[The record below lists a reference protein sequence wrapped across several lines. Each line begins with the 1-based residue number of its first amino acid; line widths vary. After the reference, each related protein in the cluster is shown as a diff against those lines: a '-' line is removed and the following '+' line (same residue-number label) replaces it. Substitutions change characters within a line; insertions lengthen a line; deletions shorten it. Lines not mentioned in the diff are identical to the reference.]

1 VRRFVCLRC
10 EWSGR
15 TRRPTCPRCGV
26 SLFRPARRKSR
37 PEPLGSGGRESPAL
51 QETSRLAPGA
61 GRAAGYPS
69 RPPAHSEI
77 DALSEPRVVHEGAGL
92 FGAFVAPVAAIV
104 VLALAWALASSP
116 PSSPDEQ
123 PDLRAAQG
131 TLAYAVD
138 MGSGWQRLW
147 LLDLASGMLI
157 QGPRIPA
164 TSDLLRSYGGWIAF
178 ASNRPGEM
186 KAAYVIRSM
195 GPGDRPKRV
204 ARGDHVSWD
213 PTGFTVVASRRSS
226 GWGDCLRAVAVTV
239 AGDPPWS
246 NKLVLSQR
254 VLCSDLLSI
263 VRGEALTYYTRA
275 SPGRVGTFFVGFTSS
290 RLLLHGYAVLSV
302 SPEADLL
309 LARVPQPKKP
319 GLRPVAWQQD
329 GPWLSGLLG
338 PTALYRLGE
347 GSPSAIRSEGSELR
361 VGRVLAWSPDAA
373 DVLVL
378 GELGEQLGVF
388 LIPAAP
394 DAESHEPE
402 FVAEIGQGIGATFA
416 GDGTAF
422 LARAGRL
429 FQVARGELLPVPLP
443 QGAPPAAG
451 PIVWIP
457 LNSVSSSCA

>member
-1 VRRFVCLRC
+1 MCLRC

-15 TRRPTCPRCGV
+15 TRRPTCPRCRV
-26 SLFRPARRKSR
+26 SLFRPARRTSR
-37 PEPLGSGGRESPAL
+37 PDAPGSGGREAPALL
-51 QETSRLAPGA
+51 QETPRLASGT

-69 RPPAHSEI
+69 RPPADSEI
-77 DALSEPRVVHEGAGL
+77 DALSEPRVVHQRAGL
-92 FGAFVAPVAAIV
+92 LGAFVGPVAAIV
-104 VLALAWALASSP
+104 VLAIAWALASSS
-116 PSSPDEQ
+116 PSPPDEQ

-138 MGSGWQRLW
+138 VGSGWQRLW

-157 QGPRIPA
+157 QGSRIPA
-164 TSDLLRSYGGWIAF
+164 TSALLGSYGGWIAF
-178 ASNRPGEM
+178 ASDRPGGM
-186 KAAYVIRSM
+186 KEAYVMRST

-204 ARGDHVSWD
+204 ARGDQVSWD

-226 GWGDCLRAVAVTV
+226 GRGDCLRAVAVTV

-246 NKLVLSQR
+246 NKVVLSHR

-275 SPGRVGTFFVGFTSS
+275 SPGRVGTFFVGFTLS
-290 RLLLHGYAVLSV
+290 RLLVHGYAVLSV

-309 LARVPQPKKP
+309 LARVPQPKKS

-329 GPWLSGLLG
+329 GPWLSGLMG

-378 GELGEQLGVF
+378 GKLGEQLGVF
-388 LIPAAP
+388 RIPAAP
-394 DAESHEPE
+394 GAESHEPE
-402 FVAEIGQGIGATFA
+402 FLAEIGEGIGATFA

-429 FQVARGELLPVPLP
+429 FQVARGELLSVSLP
-443 QGAPPAAG
+443 QGAPPVAG
-451 PIVWIP
+451 PIVWLP
-457 LNSVSSSCA
+457 